1 MGRIKEPD
9 RDAFLDA
16 CSRMTHKELQ
26 SHYGVSSGTIAIWKA
41 RLRVPRTGRSH
52 APSKEALLA
61 AGAGDLTDTEVGNY
75 FGVSHT
81 AVYYWRRLHG
91 IPSRRQ
97 RIAEERKS
105 KANRSK
111 LRRRPARK
119 ETVAVRLNKYE
130 IQELKDRSEQAGVS
144 VSDLVRSVLF
154 GDGGGDE

>member
-1 MGRIKEPD
+1 MGRLKEPARED
-9 RDAFLDA
+9 FVDK
-16 CSRMTHKELQ
+16 CSRMTFKQLQ
-26 SHYGVSSGTIAIWKA
+26 EYYGVSSSTIAIWKA
-41 RLRVPRTGRSH
+41 RLRVPRTGRGN
-52 APSKEALLA
+52 APAKEDLLA
-61 AGAGDLTDTEVGNY
+61 AGAGDLSDSDVGAH

-81 AVYYWRRLHG
+81 AVYYWRRLRG